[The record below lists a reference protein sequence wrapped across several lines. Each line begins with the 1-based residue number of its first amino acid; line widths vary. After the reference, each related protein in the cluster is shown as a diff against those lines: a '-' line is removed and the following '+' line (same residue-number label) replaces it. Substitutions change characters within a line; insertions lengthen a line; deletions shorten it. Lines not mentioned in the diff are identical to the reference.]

1 LKRLRRL
8 SRVHSRRQKGSENR
22 KKLSLRL
29 SKLHWRIK
37 CQRHDWIHKLT
48 TRICRENQSVV
59 IEDLSVKNMMAN
71 HKLARA
77 ISDEGWYEFRRQLNY
92 KSQIYGID
100 VVVAPK
106 FYPSSKTCSN
116 CGHVKAT
123 LSLAERTYTCSEC
136 GFSLDRDLNAARNLS
151 RLGLSRNYACG
162 HCVSPAG
169 TEAVVVEAGT
179 NSCTLVYTN

>member
-1 LKRLRRL
+1 
-8 SRVHSRRQKGSENR
+8 
-22 KKLSLRL
+22 
-29 SKLHWRIK
+29 
-37 CQRHDWIHKLT
+37 
-48 TRICRENQSVV
+48 V

-92 KSQIYGID
+92 KSQIYGTE

-136 GFSLDRDLNAARNLS
+136 GFGINRDLNAARNLS
-151 RLGLSRNYACG
+151 RLGLSRSYACG
-162 HCVSPAG
+162 HCVSPAS
-169 TEAVVVEAGT
+169 TEAVVGEAGT
-179 NSCTLVYTN
+179 KPCTLVYTN